1 MGILLFVV
9 LAIGMAWLMC
19 SAVKALRTSTT
30 SSVLGTSLAQPSRL
44 VAPVSAWARSVSRF
58 EVDPDP
64 DDGGWAYTWSSD
76 PER

>member
-44 VAPVSAWARSVSRF
+44 VAPVTVWVRSAPRF
-58 EVDPDP
+58 EADPDP